1 MKKYLLVLLA
11 IALFTTAAFAQQKT
25 GTTTI
30 SLTVGPEAWI
40 SVPSST
46 PLLNA
51 GSDFT
56 VDYVGTTAI
65 AYKVRTTTSGSI
77 TFKAAEFDVT
87 GGPKIASPVAGDE
100 LKATQPKLPFDS
112 DAEKWADQ
120 LMTDGGDAP
129 AVLINPGAGWGAK
142 RWPVERY
149 ADVARGLLNRGCRVF
164 VNAGPGFVWRSYS
177 GSGSLPHTIIICG
190 YDDLKHAYK
199 VMNSW
204 GTSWGDAGFSWIDYD
219 FFLQKSSYNTYAI
232 Q

>member
-11 IALFTTAAFAQQKT
+11 IALFTTAGFAQQKT

-100 LKATQPKLPFDS
+100 LKYTS
-112 DAEKWADQ
+112 IV
-120 LMTDGGDAP
+120 G
-129 AVLINPGAGWGAK
+129 
-142 RWPVERY
+142 
-149 ADVARGLLNRGCRVF
+149 
-164 VNAGPGFVWRSYS
+164 
-177 GSGSLPHTIIICG
+177 
-190 YDDLKHAYK
+190 
-199 VMNSW
+199 
-204 GTSWGDAGFSWIDYD
+204 GTSVGTGVTTAANVTSTSTDYPVVTFGANASSKKAGDGTTVNWTLPNDPQYKTGAY
-219 FFLQKSSYNTYAI
+219 SSIVTFTISAT
-232 Q
+232 